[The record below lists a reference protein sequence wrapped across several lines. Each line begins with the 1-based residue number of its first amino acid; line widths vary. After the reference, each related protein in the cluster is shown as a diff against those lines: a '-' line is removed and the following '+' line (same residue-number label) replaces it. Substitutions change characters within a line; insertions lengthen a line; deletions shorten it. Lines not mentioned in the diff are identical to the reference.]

1 MSKRVN
7 RPVFLFMKLNFTNK
21 ILLSVLCLVFLSISI
36 ICYIAY
42 SRSHDSLYTVS
53 KDEAMQIARLM
64 TKTVHNWIL
73 DRKSE
78 IDNWSDD
85 NSLMPCI
92 LDTNLT
98 SAAHLTANA
107 FCNGLIA
114 KSIYYEAII
123 LTTDT
128 GMIVASSI
136 TNTVGRISVG
146 DRAYFKE
153 IMSTGKPAVSEVVLS
168 KTTDKPV
175 FVIGFPIF
183 NANKKAVGCF
193 AGVIDLG
200 SFSKLFLDGVT
211 IQKTGYM
218 FMVDQAGMIIAH
230 SDKKKIGKL
239 NITQFDWGKTFVKL
253 GQGSLTYNFEGIE
266 KLVAFDK
273 LDSLN
278 WQIAAAAPT
287 VEFLSYATHL
297 GKLILAI
304 GLATLLAM
312 ILIVFILLRSLI
324 KPLVATIGN
333 LKENAQQVK
342 AGADQITVAS
352 QSLAE
357 GASEQAASLEQTSSS
372 LEEMSS
378 MTKRNADSA
387 RKASELARS
396 ARQSSDSGAKNVQTM
411 TTAMDAIKVSSSDI
425 AKIIKTIDEIAF
437 QTNILA
443 LNAAVEA
450 ARAGEAGM
458 GFAVVAEE
466 VRNLAQ
472 RSAQAARETA
482 AKIEG
487 AIHTTEQGVIIS
499 NKVAS
504 ELSVIAEQVR
514 KVDELVAEIAAASQE
529 QSQGIEQV
537 NSAVTQMDKT
547 TQSNAASAEE
557 CASAASELNSQSVS
571 LNQSM
576 KDLLAVIEGSNQSP
590 TNRDAINPASSVKVK
605 AHVTA
610 SHNST
615 TAPGTSKPVSSN
627 GHKIVLTTPE
637 TAAKHAKKSPKTLDD
652 MKDFRDF

>member
-1 MSKRVN
+1 
-7 RPVFLFMKLNFTNK
+7 MKLNFTNK
-21 ILLSVLCLVFLSISI
+21 ILLSVLCLVTLSVSI
-36 ICYIAY
+36 ICFIAY
-42 SRSHDSLYTVS
+42 SRSRDSLMTVS
-53 KDEAMQIARLM
+53 KDEALQIAQLM
-64 TKTVHNWIL
+64 TKSVRNWVA
-73 DRKSE
+73 DRRTD
-78 IDNWSDD
+78 IDSWSDD
-85 NSLMPCI
+85 GCLLPCI
-92 LDTNLT
+92 LDTNYT
-98 SAAHLTANA
+98 SAAHLSANTY
-107 FCNGLIA
+107 CSGLID
-114 KSIYYEAII
+114 KSIYYEQIF
-123 LTTDT
+123 LTSDS
-128 GMIVASSI
+128 GMVVASSI
-136 TNTVGRISVG
+136 TNIVGKISVG
-146 DRAYFKE
+146 ERAYFKE
-153 IMSTGKPAVSEVVLS
+153 IMSSGKPAISEVVLS
-168 KTTDKPV
+168 KTTEKPI
-175 FVIGFPIF
+175 FVVGFPVL
-183 NANKKAVGCF
+183 NANKKVVGCF

-200 SFSKLFLDGVT
+200 SFSKLFLEGTV
-211 IQKTGYM
+211 IQKSGYI
-218 FMVDQAGMIIAH
+218 FMVDKAGMIIAH
-230 SDKKKIGKL
+230 PDKTKIGKL
-239 NITQFDWGKTFVKL
+239 NISQLPWGATIMKM
-253 GQGSLTYNFEGIE
+253 GQGVFTYSFEGVE
-266 KLVAFDK
+266 KMVAFDK
-273 LDSLN
+273 LDKLD

-287 VEFLSYATHL
+287 SEFLSFANHI
-297 GKLILAI
+297 GKLILGV
-304 GLATLLAM
+304 GLTTL
-312 ILIVFILLRSLI
+312 ILTIIIVSILLRSLL

-333 LKENAQQVK
+333 LKDNAHQVK

-357 GASEQAASLEQTSSS
+357 GASEQAASLEETSSS

-387 RKASELARS
+387 KKASDLARS
-396 ARQSSDSGAKNVQTM
+396 ARQSADSGAKNVQTM
-411 TTAMDAIKVSSSDI
+411 TTAMDAIKASSSDI

-487 AIHTTEQGVIIS
+487 AIHTTEQGVTIS

-537 NSAVTQMDKT
+537 NTAVTQMDKT

-557 CASAASELNSQSVS
+557 CASAASELNSQSES

-576 KDLLAVIEGSNQSP
+576 KDLLAVIEGAAQSQ
-590 TNRDAINPASSVKVK
+590 TSPANYVSAPSLRR
-605 AHVTA
+605 TA
-610 SHNST
+610 ATTTSHT
-615 TAPGTSKPVSSN
+615 LPAAPRTGTEKPVSSN

-637 TAAKHAKKSPKTLDD
+637 TAAQHAKKSPNTLDD